1 MNPRQRYSCWREVA
15 ASEFKHAM
23 EHLQWRSV
31 HQAAQ
36 ELHMDGRLLSKL
48 LKADPSLTLE
58 SVMCIWHAM
67 EAFACVL
74 QSPEL
79 AREERSYLA
88 DALMRVVESFPLNE
102 ELRSDVVHQAPRT
115 ALHPDTLP
123 PGV

>member
-1 MNPRQRYSCWREVA
+1 
-15 ASEFKHAM
+15 
-23 EHLQWRSV
+23 
-31 HQAAQ
+31 
-36 ELHMDGRLLSKL
+36 
-48 LKADPSLTLE
+48 
-58 SVMCIWHAM
+58 MCIWHAM

-102 ELRSDVVHQAPRT
+102 ELRSDVVHQATRT